1 MTSETHAETTPA
13 PVAIEVHGST
23 SPALEEHVHNKIG
36 KALEP
41 VAVRVQKVAVMLED
55 MNGLSKAPGM
65 RCHVT
70 VKCKGEEPLVIDEVD
85 EDMYQAIAKAGNRIK
100 NVVSKKHD
108 KRLEKLH
115 GH

>member
-1 MTSETHAETTPA
+1 MSSVTNA
-13 PVAIEVHGST
+13 PIEVHGST
-23 SPALEEHVHNKIG
+23 SPALEEQVHNKIG

-41 VAVRVQKVAVMLED
+41 LGPQVQKVSVTLKD

-65 RCHVT
+65 SCHVT
-70 VKCKGEEPLVIDEVD
+70 INIKGEPSLVIDEVD